1 MPSDPPPSK
10 LLYFTATPDHITPLG
25 SSVLKWDTVLA
36 TGASLSLDGHPVQSA
51 GSNVVAPAVTT
62 TYGLSVTQ
70 PRTSPEPQVSGLVAD
85 PPTPLGYATVYV
97 DASQCVQQTQKDV
110 QEQIQLALADGYDI
124 GVNHSGSETGFP
136 AVSITT
142 GLITF
147 DMKGTAKKVVTAN
160 VEMKGSFGLTV
171 DRAADQ
177 LAPVI
182 ESNHVTVSVSAAVWA
197 AAVAAGA
204 VLVGA
209 AGAAIGGVLGGIFG
223 AVIGAVAGAIGGG
236 IAAGVT
242 LNSLINNATSS
253 VEQNIPAL
261 LQGVAHHIGTFF
273 SEPPGMA
280 FTQVSIAPDP
290 TSTIKD
296 GNITVMFCPKPSP
309 LTNGGGS
316 IS

>member
-1 MPSDPPPSK
+1 
-10 LLYFTATPDHITPLG
+10 
-25 SSVLKWDTVLA
+25 
-36 TGASLSLDGHPVQSA
+36 
-51 GSNVVAPAVTT
+51 
-62 TYGLSVTQ
+62 
-70 PRTSPEPQVSGLVAD
+70 
-85 PPTPLGYATVYV
+85 
-97 DASQCVQQTQKDV
+97 VQQTQKDV
-110 QEQIQLALADGYDI
+110 QEKIQLALADGYDI

-182 ESNHVTVSVSAAVWA
+182 ESSHVTVSVSAAVWA

-223 AVIGAVAGAIGGG
+223 AVIGA

-290 TSTIKD
+290 ASTIKD

-309 LTNGGGS
+309 LTNGGAS